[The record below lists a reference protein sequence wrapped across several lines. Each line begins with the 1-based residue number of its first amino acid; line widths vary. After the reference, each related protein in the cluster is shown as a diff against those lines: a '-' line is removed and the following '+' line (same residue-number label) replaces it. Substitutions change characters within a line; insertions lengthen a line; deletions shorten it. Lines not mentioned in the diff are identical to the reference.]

1 MTKEMAEFMPKCRQE
16 PDGKSLVSHALEEA
30 LTSMIRKLAW
40 MQKCNGVGG
49 GDRTRNSDI
58 SIVLYRLN

>member
-49 GDRTRNSDI
+49 GERERE
-58 SIVLYRLN
+58 RG